1 MAKKKYRD
9 IVVIKKRM
17 VSVFLFLFIM
27 FLLLQGRLFYIMV
40 NKSDKYKSLA
50 TQQWTYEVKIDA
62 KRGKILDRN
71 GQELAVSAN
80 VYRVDI
86 DMKTLKQTLT
96 DKKLTTASVAPKI
109 ASALNMTEKDVTKKL
124 DSKLP
129 NGLPI
134 SSITLKRR
142 IEKPE
147 ADKVRAL
154 DLRGIIISEDTKR
167 YYPNNNLLSQVIGHL
182 NSDGSGLTGVE
193 KYYDK
198 ELSGIPGVKI
208 AETDKNRSEM
218 PDSISEYT
226 KPVEGKDVRL
236 TIDTMIQMF
245 CDKAADEA
253 IKDNKAKAVSIV
265 VTDPRNGEILGMVNK
280 PDYNLNDPWGTGKT
294 ADELNQ
300 EWRNRAV
307 SDTFEPGSIFKVITA
322 ATAMSEN
329 LVSDSDRYVCNGSK
343 KVGNRVI
350 HCANTKGHGTQTFA
364 QILQNSCNVGF
375 MDVGEKIGKDKLY
388 EYITKFGF
396 GSKTG
401 IDLPGEATGIVKK
414 PQQTSDV
421 DLATISF
428 GQTNTISCVQYLAAF
443 NAVANGGKWIT
454 PHVMKEIDSADTNG
468 KEVSVKK
475 YDNYNE
481 KQVMD
486 SAKAATLRGYLEKV
500 VSEGGGKNAFIEGY
514 HIAGK
519 TGTAKKAGV
528 GGYMDGKY
536 ISSFAGMAPA
546 DNPRITVLV
555 SIDEPDPSNY
565 YAGQI
570 SAPVAKKIFNDVF
583 NYLAL
588 NTSTN
593 KDDVARSMLKDV
605 VIPNVR
611 GMKKA
616 DAVQLLKSNNIDCSI
631 EGAGDIVSDTNPVP
645 GYTVKE
651 GTKIVLYTGTT
662 ANYNGNVVVPSLV
675 GFNAEKATKI
685 LESVG
690 LKVTFSGSG
699 LVSDQ
704 SLEPGQEVKKG
715 TTIELKLDSVGD

>member
-1 MAKKKYRD
+1 M
-9 IVVIKKRM
+9 VILRKRM
-17 VSVFLFLFIM
+17 ATVFLFLFIM
-27 FLLLQGRLFYIMV
+27 FLVLQGRLFYIMV
-40 NKSDKYKSLA
+40 NKSNEYKSLA
-50 TQQWTYEVKIDA
+50 TAQWTYEVKIDA

-80 VYRVDI
+80 VFRVDL
-86 DMKTLKQTLT
+86 DMKTLRQTLK
-96 DKKLTTASVAPKI
+96 DKKITIDAIAPKI
-109 ASALNMTEKDVTKKL
+109 ATALNMDVKDVTKKL
-124 DSKLP
+124 NSKLP

-134 SSITLKRR
+134 SATTLIRR

-154 DLRGIIISEDTKR
+154 NLRGIIVSEDTKR

-182 NSDGSGLTGVE
+182 NADGNGLTGLE

-198 ELSGIPGVKI
+198 ELSGIPGVEI

-226 KPVEGKDVRL
+226 KPVEGKDVKL
-236 TIDTMIQMF
+236 TIDAMIQMF
-245 CDKAADEA
+245 CDKAADQA
-253 IKDNKAKAVSIV
+253 MNDNKAKAVSIIV
-265 VTDPRNGEILGMVNK
+265 MDPRNGEILGMANK
-280 PDYNLNDPWGTGKT
+280 PDYNLNDPWGGNKT
-294 ADELNQ
+294 SDELNQ
-300 EWRNRAV
+300 IWRNRAV
-307 SDTFEPGSIFKVITA
+307 SDTFEPGSIFKVVTA

-343 KVGNRVI
+343 KVANQVI
-350 HCANTKGHGTQTFA
+350 HCAKTTGHGTQTFL
-364 QILQNSCNVGF
+364 QIIENSCNVGF

-388 EYITKFGF
+388 EYTTKMGF

-401 IDLPGEATGIVKK
+401 IDLPGEANGIVKK
-414 PQQTSDV
+414 PQNTSEV

-428 GQTNTISCVQYLAAF
+428 GQTNTVSCVQYMAAF
-443 NAVANGGKWIT
+443 NAVANGGKLIT
-454 PHVMKEIDSADTNG
+454 PHLMKEIDSVDSNG
-468 KEVSVKK
+468 KEVTDKK
-475 YDNYNE
+475 YSNFGE
-481 KQVMD
+481 KQVL
-486 SAKAATLRGYLEKV
+486 SASTTATLRGYLEKV
-500 VSEGGGKNAFIEGY
+500 VSDGGGKNAFIEGY

-528 GGYMDGKY
+528 GGYVDGKY
-536 ISSFAGMAPA
+536 ISTFVGMAPS
-546 DNPRITVLV
+546 DNPRITVMV

-570 SAPVAKKIFNDVF
+570 SAPVAKQIFNDVF

-588 NTSTN
+588 NTGAD

-605 VIPNVR
+605 VVPNVR
-611 GMKKA
+611 GMKKVE
-616 DAVQLLKSNNIDCSI
+616 AVKILKDNNIDCSI
-631 EGAGDIVSDTNPVP
+631 EGTGDIVSDTNPIP

-651 GTKIVLYTGTT
+651 GTKIILYTGTT
-662 ANYNGNVVVPSLV
+662 SNYNGNVIVPSLQ
-675 GFNAEKATKI
+675 GFNEEKSTKI

-690 LKVTFSGSG
+690 LKATFSGNG

-715 TTIELKLDSVGD
+715 TTIELELDSVGD